1 MHTGLVLDP
10 FVPLIPLA
18 PLVPVVVFMV
28 LAAFVLRGPL
38 GFVVARG
45 VDMNTDGSSLIG
57 RSNPSNSR
65 WKEAALIR
73 VILSAPMRG

>member
-1 MHTGLVLDP
+1 
-10 FVPLIPLA
+10 
-18 PLVPVVVFMV
+18 MV